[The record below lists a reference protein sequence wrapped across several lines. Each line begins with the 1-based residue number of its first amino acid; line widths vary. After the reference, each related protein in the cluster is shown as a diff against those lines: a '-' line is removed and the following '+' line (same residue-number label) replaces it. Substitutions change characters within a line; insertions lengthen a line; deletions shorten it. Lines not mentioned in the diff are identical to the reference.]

1 MEIPITKDIR
11 KFKTKDIG
19 NFSLKQ
25 VGVIALGLGIGFIT
39 YKLSSSIEAAVI
51 PLGII
56 IILGFFKPYGMSC
69 IQFIKTVGVEKLSP
83 PVYINE
89 TDFVYDLDRFG
100 ELYGEE
106 YTGYYNCELIQR
118 EQLRN
123 ITKKIT
129 NEEKALIIR

>member
-39 YKLSSSIEAAVI
+39 YKLSSSIEAAII

-83 PVYINE
+83 SVYINE

>member
-25 VGVIALGLGIGFIT
+25 AGVIALGLGVGFIT
-39 YKLSSSIEAAVI
+39 YKLSSSIETAVI

-56 IILGFFKPYGMSC
+56 LILGFFKPYGMSC
-69 IQFIKTVGVEKLSP
+69 IQFIKTVGMEKLSS

-100 ELYGEE
+100 ELYGKE

>member
-25 VGVIALGLGIGFIT
+25 AGVIALGLGVGFIT
-39 YKLSSSIEAAVI
+39 YKLSSSIETAVI

-56 IILGFFKPYGMSC
+56 LILGFFKPYGMSC
-69 IQFIKTVGVEKLSP
+69 LQFIKTVGMEKLSP
-83 PVYINE
+83 LVYINE

>member
-25 VGVIALGLGIGFIT
+25 AGVIALGLGVGFIT
-39 YKLSSSIEAAVI
+39 YTLSSSIETAVI

-56 IILGFFKPYGMSC
+56 LILGFFKPYGMSC
-69 IQFIKTVGVEKLSP
+69 IQFIKTVGMEKLSP

-100 ELYGEE
+100 ELYGKE

>member
-25 VGVIALGLGIGFIT
+25 VGVIALGFGIGFIT
-39 YKLSSSIEAAVI
+39 YKLSSSIEAAII

-69 IQFIKTVGVEKLSP
+69 IQFIKTVGVEKTFPARLHKR
-83 PVYINE
+83 N
-89 TDFVYDLDRFG
+89 RFRLRLRQIRRIVRG
-100 ELYGEE
+100 RVHRL
-106 YTGYYNCELIQR
+106 L
-118 EQLRN
+118 QL
-123 ITKKIT
+123 
-129 NEEKALIIR
+129 